1 MSKLL
6 LTVMALL
13 EVGTGAAL
21 LFAPSLVV
29 ESLLGEPLSSSQS
42 VVLGQ
47 ITGAAL
53 ISIGLACWLVSDSGQ
68 SEQKQLLRS
77 MLLYNA
83 AVPAILIYATIRL
96 NLQGPGLVPGV
107 ILHMLLALS
116 CFSAL
121 RWQSGI
127 PT

>member
-6 LTVMALL
+6 LVVMALL

-29 ESLLGEPLSSSQS
+29 ESLLAEPLSSSQS

-83 AVPAILIYATIRL
+83 AVPAILIYATTRL

-116 CFSAL
+116 CLNAL

>member
-6 LTVMALL
+6 LVVMALV

-29 ESLLGEPLSSSQS
+29 ELLLGETLSSSQS

-53 ISIGLACWLVSDSGQ
+53 ISIGLACWLVSNGGS

-77 MLLYNA
+77 MLLYNLAVSVLLIHA
-83 AVPAILIYATIRL
+83 AIKFTLVGI
-96 NLQGPGLVPGV
+96 GLMPGV
-107 ILHMLLALS
+107 VLHSVIAFW
-116 CFSAL
+116 CVVAL
-121 RWQSGI
+121 RWRTKV
-127 PT
+127 PR

>member
-6 LTVMALL
+6 LVVMALV

-29 ESLLGEPLSSSQS
+29 ELLLGETLSSSQS

-53 ISIGLACWLVSDSGQ
+53 VSIGLACWLVSNGGS

-83 AVPAILIYATIRL
+83 AVPAILTYAATRS
-96 NLQGPGLVPGV
+96 NLHGPGLVAGV

-116 CFSAL
+116 CLTAL
-121 RWQSGI
+121 RWQSRS